1 MPHGGALPWPVQP
14 PRRGEHGFTA
24 CEAAAILPPQQN
36 EPFWRTCAG
45 PEFQLEEGLVES
57 LASGQGG
64 PPRAQLRWRHRAGVC
79 LRHNSATQRPFPPA
93 SQTPVVRAVLRHPKH
108 LRAEPTPTPA
118 AGLPPLGSDDSH
130 GNSGGDELSSERDT
144 ALPTSLASQSPAQP
158 AIPVGPPAECT
169 PTPCSALCSCA
180 PATRGAA
187 SKTSVASAPE

>member
-1 MPHGGALPWPVQP
+1 MPHGRALPWPVQP

-36 EPFWRTCAG
+36 EPFWRTCTG

-57 LASGQGG
+57 LRS
-64 PPRAQLRWRHRAGVC
+64 RHRAEVC
-79 LRHNSATQRPFPPA
+79 LRHKSATQRRFTPV

-118 AGLPPLGSDDSH
+118 AGLRPHGSDDSQ

-158 AIPVGPPAECT
+158 AIPVGPPAKCA